1 LIAEYT
7 SKRILGT
14 AFFYAIIVLL
24 AYVVYIVFQPF
35 LVALAWAAILVVVSY
50 PVYQRLS
57 RHWGRTWAALAAT
70 TAVTLILI
78 VPTVF
83 LIYAFLRQAVSGAQS
98 LMVVVHTGQ
107 YSSRAG
113 NLWMH
118 LQQKFPTLIPA
129 NLSATLGH
137 YAEEAATFIAR
148 HLGSAL
154 EHTAEILFDLFVT
167 VLAMFY
173 LFRDGHAIIERLR
186 DILPFEPERRER
198 IVHDTREL
206 IYATVTS
213 TLAAAAMHGALGG
226 IAFTIVG
233 IRAAVFWGVM
243 MGFFSLVPVVGS
255 ALIWVPISVAQ
266 IINGH
271 TASGIFL
278 LIFCSIIVGGIDNI
292 VRPWLISGRA
302 EMSALVV
309 FISIVGGVAVF
320 GLLGVVLGPI
330 VVAIAADMLNL
341 YAPSGSGRKIR
352 PKPGGS
358 PTSAVLQ

>member
-1 LIAEYT
+1 MIAEYT

-14 AFFYAIIVLL
+14 AFFYAIIALL
-24 AYVVYIVFQPF
+24 AYVVYIVFEPF
-35 LVALAWAAILVVVSY
+35 LVALAWAVILVVVSY
-50 PVYQRLS
+50 PVYQRLCQ
-57 RHWGRTWAALAAT
+57 HWGPTWASLATT

-83 LIYAFLRQAVSGAQS
+83 LIYAFLREAVSAAQS
-98 LMVVVHTGQ
+98 IMAMVHTGH

-113 NLWMH
+113 TLWMH
-118 LQQKFPTLIPA
+118 MQQRFPTLIPA
-129 NLSATLGH
+129 NLSATLSH
-137 YAEEAATFIAR
+137 YAGEAATFIAH

-167 VLAMFY
+167 ILAMFY
-173 LFRDGHAIIERLR
+173 LFRDGHGIIERLR

-226 IAFTIVG
+226 LAFTIVG
-233 IRAAVFWGVM
+233 IRSAVFWGVM

-255 ALIWVPISVAQ
+255 ALVWVPISAAQ

-271 TASGIFL
+271 TGSGVFL
-278 LIFCSIIVGGIDNI
+278 LIFCSLIVGGVDNI
-292 VRPWLISGRA
+292 IRPWLISGRA
-302 EMSALVV
+302 QMSALVV
-309 FISIVGGVAVF
+309 FISVVGGAAVF

-341 YAPSGSGRKIR
+341 FAPSGSGGKIR
-352 PKPGGS
+352 PKPGGT